1 MALPFCISWKM
12 IMNSQRDL
20 FTKAIDMNAVIRL
33 SACILLILG
42 LALPS
47 EASDIGRRVDR
58 EWFRKTLAAETAH
71 WRDAAF
77 TPEGFFK
84 VNLDRR
90 WRQVGSQ
97 NGTLVSQSR
106 QIFVMAQGYELTRE
120 ASYLEAVRKGA
131 DFLLERFRDFDQGL
145 FFYSM
150 TPEGKVLDP
159 GKSSYGLA
167 FVIFALSHAGRVT
180 GDDKYKKAAL
190 ETWKEMKVHL
200 RDKTGFFKPKTDRS
214 YGTVIGQNTQNPMM
228 HLFEALLALYDGT
241 QSTEILKEAGDHA
254 HRIFTRLYQER
265 EGRLPEI
272 YDTEWRPAATTQ
284 RGCIE
289 LGHQFEWAFLLSH
302 GVEKGMPGRY
312 LGIAERLLDYGMKV
326 GFDSQ
331 EGGTFSRSDY
341 NGKVIRGPKGWW
353 EQCESLRAMMHWA
366 ELRGRVELW
375 SAFDKS
381 FAFVRDHFIDL
392 EYGGWYSAY
401 DPANRA
407 RGSGKGSVWQVG
419 YHVCGFYAEALRLL
433 RLAGA
438 GPR

>member
-1 MALPFCISWKM
+1 M
-12 IMNSQRDL
+12 IMNSSWDL
-20 FTKAIDMNAVIRL
+20 FTKMTVMSATRL
-33 SACILLILG
+33 IAGLLLLLGPACAG
-42 LALPS
+42 P
-47 EASDIGRRVDR
+47 ASNIARHVDR

-90 WRQVGSQ
+90 WRPVGNQ

-120 ASYLEAVRKGA
+120 ASYLEVVRKGA
-131 DFLLERFRDFDQGL
+131 DFLLDRFRDFDQGL

-150 TPEGKVLDP
+150 TPEGKVLDQ

-167 FVIFALSHAGRVT
+167 FVIFALSHAGLVT

-190 ETWKEMKVHL
+190 VTWKEMKFHL
-200 RDKTGFFKPKTDRS
+200 RDGTGFFKPKTDRR
-214 YGTVIGQNTQNPMM
+214 YAKVIGQNTQNPMM
-228 HLFEALLALYDGT
+228 HLFEALLVLYDAT
-241 QSTEILKEAGDHA
+241 QSVEILKEAEEHA
-254 HRIFTRLYQER
+254 NRIFTRLYQER

-272 YDTEWRPAATTQ
+272 YDAEWRPVAATEH
-284 RGCIE
+284 GCIE

-312 LGIAERLLDYGMKV
+312 LEIAERLLDYGMRV
-326 GFDSQ
+326 GYDSQ
-331 EGGTFSRSDY
+331 EGGIFSRSDY
-341 NGKVIRGPKGWW
+341 DGKAIRGPKGWW

-375 SAFDKS
+375 PAFDRS
-381 FAFVRDHFIDL
+381 LAFVRNHFIDS
-392 EYGGWYSAY
+392 EYGGWYSVY
-401 DPANRA
+401 DPANNA
-407 RGSGKGSVWQVG
+407 RRSDKGSVWQVG

-438 GPR
+438 GAR